1 MIIHI
6 GENNYI
12 FLKKNIIAILDKKAA
27 EGTKKTREF
36 INKLIEDNCVIGSL
50 DQNTKSYIVVSDNNK
65 TIVYTSN
72 ISSKALSNR
81 NIYE

>member
-6 GENNYI
+6 GDNNYI
-12 FLKKNIIAILDKKAA
+12 FEKNIIAILDRKAA
-27 EGTKKTREF
+27 DGTKKTREF
-36 INKLIEDNCVIGSL
+36 INKLIEENSIIGSL
-50 DQNTKSYIVVSDNNK
+50 DSHTKSYVVVSDNNK
-65 TIVYTSN
+65 TVLYTSN

>member
-6 GENNYI
+6 GDNNYI
-12 FLKKNIIAILDKKAA
+12 FTKDIIAILDKKAA

-36 INKLIEDNCVIGSL
+36 INKLIEENSIVGSL
-50 DQNTKSYIVVSDNNK
+50 DESIKSYVLVSRNNK
-65 TIVYTSN
+65 TIIYTSN

-81 NIYE
+81 NTYE

>member
-6 GENNYI
+6 GDDNYI
-12 FLKKNIIAILDKKAA
+12 FTKDIIAILDKRA

-36 INKLIEDNCVIGSL
+36 INKLIKRKPIVGSL
-50 DQNTKSYIVVSDNNK
+50 DESIKSYILVSRNNE
-65 TIVYTSN
+65 TIIYTSN

-81 NIYE
+81 NTYE